1 MIELCLNPNRTR
13 KIGLCRPNK
22 QTRATGS
29 EHGPEQN
36 KRRPLARGA
45 SCIKLRAKVSN
56 AKNDAI
62 VVCNSYVRVLQRKRE
77 GLNLSGTIGGY
88 WPDED

>member
-1 MIELCLNPNRTR
+1 MQCRLNLCQPNET
-13 KIGLCRPNK
+13 NK
-22 QTRATGS
+22 ATGN
-29 EHGPEQN
+29 EHRPDN
-36 KRRPLARGA
+36 NTRRPLARGA

-77 GLNLSGTIGGY
+77 GVNKSGTIGGY